1 MGFLIATPEL
11 GIDAILLSVPLLG
24 VELTLARLVA
34 AFAVAMIV
42 AIVVGRMV
50 PSPKVDETPLQE
62 RAKSPLGERL
72 KKGMRFGLQELF
84 DHTMPWILLGLLI
97 AGLAEPLL
105 GHEQL
110 RDLPT
115 ELQVP
120 LFALIGIPVYVCASG
135 ATPIAAV
142 AIYQG
147 ISPGAALAFLLAGP
161 ATNITTFG
169 ILTQLHSKKVAI
181 GFGLAVM
188 ICAVG
193 AGLIVDQ
200 MTLETVVS
208 EHGHHHPDGTLL
220 QWLCLGGLG
229 LLLLNSLLRQGPRG
243 LMEQITH
250 PIDEH

>member
-1 MGFLIATPEL
+1 
-11 GIDAILLSVPLLG
+11 
-24 VELTLARLVA
+24 
-34 AFAVAMIV
+34 MIV
-42 AIVVGRMV
+42 AIVVGRLV
-50 PSPKVDETPLQE
+50 PSPETKE
-62 RAKSPLGERL
+62 SPNVEKEQLPFSDRL
-72 KKGMRFGLQELF
+72 KSGLRFGFVELF

-110 RDLPT
+110 RNLPT

-188 ICAVG
+188 GCAVS
-193 AGLIVDQ
+193 AGLVIDQ
-200 MTLETVVS
+200 MTLETVSS
-208 EHGHHHPDGTLL
+208 EHQHAHAHGSLL
-220 QWLCLGGLG
+220 QWLSLAGLG
-229 LLLLNSLLRQGPRG
+229 LLLMGSLFRQGPRG
-243 LMEQITH
+243 LMEQVTH